1 MSAHVLVEL
10 DTTPPAVGIVG
21 NGHVTPPDDVTFIV
35 TSSEE
40 IGWLDLSFTD
50 ATGERHDVGSRRI
63 DAYSVVATIPSVL
76 VPRGTASFRAA
87 VADTVSN
94 VTVSTQTV
102 MVEGARPFDVV
113 LDVEHGLEV
122 DQGIYHG
129 YGVELSISRTGELA
143 TPPLVRPIQE
153 SIAGITDAAVAVVIP
168 GSP

>member
-21 NGHVTPPDDVTFIV
+21 NGHVTPPDDVVFTV
-35 TSSEE
+35 TSSEV

-50 ATGERHDVGSRRI
+50 ATGQRHDVGSRRI
-63 DAYSVVATIPSVL
+63 DAYSILASIPSVL
-76 VPRGTASFRAA
+76 VPRGTASFRAV

-143 TPPLVRPIQE
+143 ASPLARPIQE